1 MPTMIYKN
9 ISIPGNNE
17 TMMLIT
23 NKTLF
28 RGMLGYYSMSKSVS
42 DWLYLALNFN
52 FIAISGYFENF
63 TIYKLIIR
71 EEYNNE

>member
-1 MPTMIYKN
+1 MIYKN

-42 DWLYLALNFN
+42 DWLYLALNFK
-52 FIAISGYFENF
+52 FVAISGYFENF
-63 TIYKLIIR
+63 TINKLIIR
-71 EEYNNE
+71 EEL